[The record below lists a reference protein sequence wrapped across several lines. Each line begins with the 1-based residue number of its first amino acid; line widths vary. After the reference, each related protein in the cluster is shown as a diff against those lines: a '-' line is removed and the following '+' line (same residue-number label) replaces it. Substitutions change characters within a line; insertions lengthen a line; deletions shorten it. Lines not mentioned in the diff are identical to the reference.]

1 MATLKFV
8 TSRNFEIDLAPP
20 HTEQGIWEIYGRTG
34 FEAPPVE
41 FVDEPYAD
49 GYVETIAV
57 RMQPRDATLHM
68 IVRGQS
74 TLERDNT
81 LHPIVNQLLE
91 HGARTGWGK
100 LYIDK
105 SDGTIV
111 YLNCFYSGGLE
122 SQSED
127 DPLMHKF
134 SLSFH
139 AADPHFYE
147 QDWTGVIFSD
157 TEQDGLYLSDTT
169 FLSDMTFL
177 SGGIQSSETIVK
189 NMGQLAY
196 PVITVHGPAKN
207 IKFENQH
214 NGVKIEL
221 EEGFILATG
230 ETLTITCLDRKR
242 SILLKNTAGVESDIT
257 NKLRRGS
264 SLVFPILH
272 GNNYIK
278 ITYTDTNAM
287 TYVNFAFQQRYL
299 SA

>member
-1 MATLKFV
+1 MALKYI
-8 TSRNFEIDLAPP
+8 TSQNIEIDL
-20 HTEQGIWEIYGRTG
+20 ESYDSDKEIRELAGRTG
-34 FEAPPVE
+34 FEAPPVNYVNE
-41 FVDEPYAD
+41 SYAD

-57 RMQPRDATLHM
+57 RLRPRDVTLHM
-68 IVRGQS
+68 IVRGRS
-74 TLERDNT
+74 LLERDNI
-81 LHPIVNQLLE
+81 LRPITNLLVE
-91 HGARTGWGK
+91 HGAHTGWGK

-147 QDWTGVIFSD
+147 QDWTRFIFAD

-169 FLSDMTFL
+169 FLSDETFL
-177 SGGIQSSETIVK
+177 SGGVQSSETIVK
-189 NMGQLAY
+189 NLGQLAY
-196 PVITVHGPAKN
+196 PVITVKGPAKN
-207 IKFENQH
+207 IKFENQL

-221 EEGFILATG
+221 EEGFELKKD
-230 ETLTITCLDRKR
+230 ETMTIDCRDRKR
-242 SILLKNTAGVESDIT
+242 SILLKNAAGVESDIT

-278 ITYTDTNAM
+278 ITYTDTNAE